1 VDYDIITVEVI
12 ILKTNPYDNQREAVL
27 LAYMAGIID
36 GEGTIGIT
44 KVTPKRYTN
53 PRYTARIH
61 FGNVNKDVVEMFAN
75 KFGGSVK
82 EERVPNRKLMYRWYR
97 VGNPIT
103 KDIVETLIPYLV
115 IKRPQAEN
123 VLEFLN
129 TVKATGYQRR
139 DGVPVEEI
147 QRREY
152 FFQKA
157 KELNATGAPA
167 TTNRED
173 TGDGE
178 VIV

>member
-1 VDYDIITVEVI
+1 VDYDIITVEVM
-12 ILKTNPYDNQREAVL
+12 ILNPYDNQREAVL

-44 KVTPKRYTN
+44 KTTPKRYTN

-61 FGNVNKDVVEMFAN
+61 FGNVNKEVIEMFA
-75 KFGGSVK
+75 KRFGGSVRT
-82 EERVPNRKLMYRWYR
+82 ERVPNRKLIYRWYR

-103 KDIVETLIPYLV
+103 KEIVESLLPYLV
-115 IKRPQAEN
+115 IKKPQAEN

-129 TVKATGYQRR
+129 TIQLKGYQKR
-139 DGVPVEEI
+139 DGVPPKEL

-157 KELNATGAPA
+157 KELNAYGAPA

-173 TGDGE
+173 TREGE